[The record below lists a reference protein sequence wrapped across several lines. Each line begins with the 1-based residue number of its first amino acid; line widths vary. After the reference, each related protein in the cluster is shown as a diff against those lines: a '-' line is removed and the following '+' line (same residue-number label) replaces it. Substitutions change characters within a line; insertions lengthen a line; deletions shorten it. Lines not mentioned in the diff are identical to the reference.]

1 MDERSKIIY
10 RLEKLINNNKEFYER
25 HPELLQQVKDKIQFL
40 KEGYDYKIRNANWVI
55 PYTWGSSVGLQKIDR
70 YGKILLQDVE
80 KIKNEMTLD
89 KAKELCQM
97 TYDDWE
103 SLIPTDD
110 CNEEEKKHIEK
121 LNKEVYERI
130 KLLNIRDDV
139 RGR

>member
-1 MDERSKIIY
+1 MIIINKRNEIIY

-70 YGKILLQDVE
+70 DGKILLQDVE
-80 KIKNEMTLD
+80 KIKNEMTVD
-89 KAKELCQM
+89 KAKELCQT

-103 SLIPTDD
+103 PLIPTDD
-110 CNEEEKKHIEK
+110 CNEREKKHTEE
-121 LNKEVYERI
+121 LNKQIYERI
-130 KLLNIRDDV
+130 KLLNMND
-139 RGR
+139 